1 MSQLAYT
8 MSDVSST
15 LGLPGQELGTVQVD
29 KDGSTYQYVQ
39 FTAAVVQGNAVTYT
53 MGGATAYQAIAEISE
68 IRDRVDTVKV
78 DTTELRQ
85 HLRMLGCTL
94 REARQDMQD
103 TLNTIAYD
111 TRVLTGRIDSMD
123 EV

>member
-1 MSQLAYT
+1 MGEPL
-8 MSDVSST
+8 D
-15 LGLPGQELGTVQVD
+15 
-29 KDGSTYQYVQ
+29 TYYLMLLKRLDEASVAHNAQ
-39 FTAAVVQGNAVTYT
+39 TAKLE
-53 MGGATAYQAIAEISE
+53 QAIAEISE

-85 HLRMLGCTL
+85 HLRMLWCTL